1 MRQDKFTTR
10 FQELLGQAQTRA
22 ADHSQQYID
31 PVHVL
36 KAVLED
42 TEGTGKSLLERAGVR
57 VGELRT
63 LVDKEI
69 NKIPE

>member
-10 FQELLGQAQTRA
+10 FQELLGQAQTMA

-36 KAVLED
+36 KAVLDD
-42 TEGTGKSLLERAGVR
+42 TEA
-57 VGELRT
+57 
-63 LVDKEI
+63 
-69 NKIPE
+69 